1 MTQQEKTVLKKAGIV
16 VAAAAAGLLAV
27 SPLAFAGDKGGD
39 YDHHG
44 HGSTSFSKNITN
56 GDASSGLVNVADNNV
71 NVPIQACNND
81 VPIQGGVAQAQV
93 PVKDVTGALS
103 GALALF
109 GKASSSVDQV
119 TDNSRSCGDNSG
131 SAGDANLQKVG

>member
-1 MTQQEKTVLKKAGIV
+1 MTQLEKTVLKKAGIV
-16 VAAAAAGLLAV
+16 VATAAVGLLAV

-39 YDHHG
+39 WNGG
-44 HGSTSFSKNITN
+44 HGGDSYSKTHTNTN
-56 GDASSGLVNVADNNV
+56 GDTSGGLLNVADNNV

-81 VPIQGGVAQAQV
+81 VPIQGGVGQVQA
-93 PVKDVTGALS
+93 PIKDVTGALS

-109 GKASSSVDQV
+109 GKASSTVDQY

-131 SAGDANLQKVG
+131 SAGDTHSQ

>member
-1 MTQQEKTVLKKAGIV
+1 VLKKIGLTIA
-16 VAAAAAGLLAV
+16 VAAAGMLAV
-27 SPLAFAGDKGGD
+27 SPLAFAGDYNG
-39 YDHHG
+39 G
-44 HGSTSFSKNITN
+44 HGDGGWGHDHGRTHSVVEKNRGTN
-56 GDASSGLVNVADNNV
+56 GNTSSGLVNVSGNNV